1 MDINCKRK
9 RWKAPV
15 RCSIWV
21 LVVGSQQELRPC
33 SKIWI
38 IFSSF
43 SWTLPRIDLQYH
55 LDFKH
60 IMKMT
65 WVHHLFVCVK
75 TEKKNGAIWQNGE
88 EDGSTDTISQT
99 VARNAATTHLA
110 STNAHGTWNGGSF
123 VVSRGIKGNK
133 WSSQI
138 EALTDWSRFLICAS
152 GCSLKFILAGLSV
165 VLIEKYHLGQ
175 GPFVLGAQG
184 DRPVAPPYG
193 PALDRVS

>member
-1 MDINCKRK
+1 MDRNCKRK

-15 RCSIWV
+15 RWSIWV

-99 VARNAATTHLA
+99 VVWKAATAHLA
-110 STNAHGTWNGGSF
+110 STNAHGAWNGGSF
-123 VVSRGIKGNK
+123 VGSRGIRETNGAVTI
-133 WSSQI
+133 Q
-138 EALTDWSRFLICAS
+138 ALTDWSRFPIGAS
-152 GCSLKFILAGLSV
+152 GCSLQRGLFSLWNLYWRAL
-165 VLIEKYHLGQ
+165 VLY
-175 GPFVLGAQG
+175 
-184 DRPVAPPYG
+184 
-193 PALDRVS
+193 